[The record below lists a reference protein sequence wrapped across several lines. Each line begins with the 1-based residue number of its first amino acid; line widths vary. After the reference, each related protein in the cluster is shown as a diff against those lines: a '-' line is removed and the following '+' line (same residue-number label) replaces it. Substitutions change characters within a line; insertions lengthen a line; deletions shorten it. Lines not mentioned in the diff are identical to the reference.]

1 MQTSRLRGPVECS
14 VPLPLGAVGAPGVGR
29 EGRPGSLPKRAALPG
44 PRRAPGISVGSRFVP
59 CTFGPCCPGT
69 SQPCPRLG
77 ALGLCI
83 LLPGSHLSPSDAP
96 SHPVISRPDKPQHR
110 LQEPQ
115 QKLLGHECKQMKVLP
130 ASRGHWLPAGLS
142 ELCIFLS
149 SSGTG
154 LQAASTPKG
163 WSGRAGGEMAVC
175 RSSG

>member
-1 MQTSRLRGPVECS
+1 MCPCPWAQRVLLGWAGRGDLGLHLKEQLSLGLDGHQASLLAAGLSPAYS
-14 VPLPLGAVGAPGVGR
+14 VPAAPAPPSCAPGSVPSGCASSCQDLI
-29 EGRPGSLPKRAALPG
+29 SLP
-44 PRRAPGISVGSRFVP
+44 
-59 CTFGPCCPGT
+59 
-69 SQPCPRLG
+69 
-77 ALGLCI
+77 
-83 LLPGSHLSPSDAP
+83 DAP
-96 SHPVISRPDKPQHR
+96 SRPVISRPDKPQHR

-163 WSGRAGGEMAVC
+163 WSVGAGGEMAVC